1 MGIYLYICSN
11 TLIGAIMLIKFSVK
25 NFRGFAEK
33 IEWDLS
39 RPSNYE
45 FNTYA
50 IKDGIIK
57 NGIIYGPNGSGKSNF
72 ALALFDIENHLSA
85 KWKKT
90 DYYTNF
96 AYIGALNSPVEFEY
110 QFKFDEDIV
119 DYRYSKNSVGL
130 LLSESLYVNQKQ
142 VFERDKTSFLI
153 DEGQFKIDASIKENF
168 KQNVNSVSV
177 INFLTASF
185 PFSQDHYI
193 VKLVLFVNSML
204 WFKNLD
210 SREFIGLETA
220 SFSLEDFIIQNHY
233 VNDFSEFL
241 AKVSE
246 QRFNFVPPKAGDKNL
261 QCEIGGNTIPFLL
274 IASTGTQALEL
285 LFVWIKRMSAAS
297 FVFIDE
303 FDAFYHFKLAF
314 EVCKRLFN
322 LNCQVFTSS
331 HNTYLMTND
340 LLRPDCNFILQDN
353 KIKPLLSCTDKE
365 LRFGHNIE
373 KLFRGG
379 AFEV

>member
-1 MGIYLYICSN
+1 
-11 TLIGAIMLIKFSVK
+11 MLIKFAVK

-39 RPSNYE
+39 HPNNYE
-45 FNTYA
+45 YNKYA
-50 IKDGIIK
+50 IKEGIIK

-96 AYIGALNSPVEFEY
+96 VYTGAPNSPVEFEY
-110 QFKFDEDIV
+110 HFKFDDDIV
-119 DYRYSKNSVGL
+119 EYRYSKNSIGL
-130 LLSESLYVNQKQ
+130 LLSESLSVNQNQ
-142 VFERDKTSFLI
+142 VFKKDETNFVI
-153 DEGQFKIDASIKENF
+153 DESQFKIDDTIKKNF

-220 SFSLEDFIIQNHY
+220 SFSLEEFIIQNHY
-233 VNDFSEFL
+233 VDDFNKFL

-246 QRFNFVPPKAGDKNL
+246 QHFKFVSPKEGDKNL
-261 QCEIGGNTIPFLL
+261 YCEIGGNTIPFLL

-285 LFVWIKRMSAAS
+285 LYVWIKRMSAAS

-314 EVCKRLFN
+314 EVCKQLFN

-340 LLRPDCNFILQDN
+340 LLRPDCNFILQNN
-353 KIKPLLSCTDKE
+353 KIKPLQACTDKE

-379 AFEV
+379 AFKV

>member
-1 MGIYLYICSN
+1 
-11 TLIGAIMLIKFSVK
+11 MLIKFAVK
-25 NFRGFAEK
+25 NFRGFAER
-33 IEWDLS
+33 IEWNLS
-39 RPSNYE
+39 QPSNYE
-45 FNTYA
+45 FNKYA
-50 IKDGIIK
+50 IKDGVIK
-57 NGIIYGPNGSGKSNF
+57 NGIVYGPNGSGKSNF
-72 ALALFDIENHLSA
+72 ALAIFDIENHLSA

-96 AYIGALNSPVEFEY
+96 VYTGAPNSPVEFEY
-110 QFKFDEDIV
+110 QFKFGNDII
-119 DYRYSKNSVGL
+119 DYRYSKNSIGL
-130 LLSESLYVNQKQ
+130 LLSESLSVNQKQ
-142 VFERDKTSFLI
+142 VFKRDEKTFDI
-153 DEGQFKIDASIKENF
+153 DESQFKIDAAIKENF

-220 SFSLEDFIIQNHY
+220 SFNLEEFIIQNHY
-233 VNDFSEFL
+233 VDDFAEFL
-241 AKVSE
+241 AQVSE
-246 QRFNFVPPKAGDKNL
+246 QHFKFVDPKEGDKNL
-261 QCEIGGNTIPFLL
+261 YCEIEGNTIPFLL
-274 IASTGTQALEL
+274 MASTGTQALEL
-285 LFVWIKRMSAAS
+285 LYVWIKRMTAAS

-314 EVCKRLFN
+314 EVCKQLFN
-322 LNCQVFTSS
+322 LDCQVFTSS

-340 LLRPDCNFILQDN
+340 LLRPDCNFILQNN
-353 KIKPLLSCTDKE
+353 KIKPLQACTEKE

-373 KLFRGG
+373 KLFRAG

>member
-1 MGIYLYICSN
+1 
-11 TLIGAIMLIKFSVK
+11 MLIKFAVK

-39 RPSNYE
+39 HPSSDYP

-50 IKDGIIK
+50 IKDGVIK

-72 ALALFDIENHLSA
+72 GLAIFDIENHLSI
-85 KWKKT
+85 KWKKN

-96 AYIGALNSPVEFEY
+96 AYTGAKNSPVEFEY
-110 QFKFDEDIV
+110 VFKFGDAIIE
-119 DYRYSKNSVGL
+119 YSYSKNSVGQLIAETL
-130 LLSESLYVNQKQ
+130 LVNQQQ
-142 VFERDKTSFLI
+142 VFKRNEKVFEI
-153 DEGQFKIDASIKENF
+153 DESQFKVEATIQESF

-185 PFSQDHYI
+185 PFPQDHYI
-193 VKLVLFVNSML
+193 VKLVTFVNSML

-210 SREFIGLETA
+210 SREFIGLET
-220 SFSLEDFIIQNHY
+220 SVFNLEEFIIQNQFAE
-233 VNDFSEFL
+233 DFSRFL
-241 AKVSE
+241 AEVSK
-246 QRFNFVPPKAGDKNL
+246 QHFKFVHPKEGDKNL
-261 QCEIGGNTIPFLL
+261 YCEIAGNTVPFLL
-274 IASTGTQALEL
+274 IASTGTLALEL
-285 LFVWIKRMSAAS
+285 LYVWIKRMSLAS

-303 FDAFYHFKLAF
+303 FDAFYHFDLSLQ
-314 EVCKRLFN
+314 VCKRLFY

-331 HNTYLMTND
+331 HNTYLMTNE

-353 KIKPLLSCTDKE
+353 KIKPLQHCTDKE

-379 AFEV
+379 AFEI

>member
-1 MGIYLYICSN
+1 M
-11 TLIGAIMLIKFSVK
+11 
-25 NFRGFAEK
+25 
-33 IEWDLS
+33 
-39 RPSNYE
+39 
-45 FNTYA
+45 
-50 IKDGIIK
+50 
-57 NGIIYGPNGSGKSNF
+57 
-72 ALALFDIENHLSA
+72 
-85 KWKKT
+85 
-90 DYYTNF
+90 
-96 AYIGALNSPVEFEY
+96 
-110 QFKFDEDIV
+110 
-119 DYRYSKNSVGL
+119 
-130 LLSESLYVNQKQ
+130 VNQKQ
-142 VFERDKTSFLI
+142 VFKRDETVFEI
-153 DEGQFKIDASIKENF
+153 DESQFKIDAAIKENF

-210 SREFIGLETA
+210 SREFIGMETA
-220 SFSLEDFIIQNHY
+220 SFNLEEFIIQNHY
-233 VNDFSEFL
+233 VDDFAEFL
-241 AKVSE
+241 SKVSE
-246 QRFNFVPPKAGDKNL
+246 QHFIFVTPKEGDKNL
-261 QCEIGGNTIPFLL
+261 YCEIGGNSIPFLL

-285 LFVWIKRMSAAS
+285 LYVWIKRMSAAS

-314 EVCKRLFN
+314 EVCKQLFN

-353 KIKPLLSCTDKE
+353 KIKPLQACTEKE

-373 KLFRGG
+373 KLFRAG

>member
-1 MGIYLYICSN
+1 
-11 TLIGAIMLIKFSVK
+11 MLIKFSVK
-25 NFRGFAEK
+25 NFRGFAER
-33 IEWDLS
+33 IVWNLS
-39 RPSNYE
+39 QPSNYS

-50 IKDGIIK
+50 IKDGVIK

-72 ALALFDIENHLSA
+72 ALAIFDIENHLSA

-96 AYIGALNSPVEFEY
+96 VYTGAPNSPVEFEY
-110 QFKFDEDIV
+110 QFKFGYDII
-119 DYRYSKNSVGL
+119 DYRYSKNSIGL
-130 LLSESLYVNQKQ
+130 LLSESLSVNNKQ
-142 VFERDKTSFLI
+142 VFKRDEEAFEI
-153 DEGQFKIDASIKENF
+153 DDNQFKIDAAIKENF

-220 SFSLEDFIIQNHY
+220 SLNIEEFIIQNHY
-233 VNDFSEFL
+233 VDDFTEFL
-241 AKVSE
+241 AKVSG
-246 QRFNFVPPKAGDKNL
+246 QRFKFVAPKEGDKNL
-261 QCEIGGNTIPFLL
+261 YCEIEGNTIPFLL
-274 IASTGTQALEL
+274 MASTGTQALEL
-285 LFVWIKRMSAAS
+285 LYVWIKRMSAAS

-314 EVCKRLFN
+314 EVCMQLFN

-353 KIKPLLSCTDKE
+353 KIKPLQACTEKE
-365 LRFGHNIE
+365 RRFGHNIE
-373 KLFRGG
+373 KLFRAG

>member
-1 MGIYLYICSN
+1 
-11 TLIGAIMLIKFSVK
+11 MLIKFAVK
-25 NFRGFAEK
+25 NFRGFAER

-39 RPSNYE
+39 QPSNYS

-50 IKDGIIK
+50 IKDGVIK

-72 ALALFDIENHLSA
+72 ALAIFDIENHLSA

-96 AYIGALNSPVEFEY
+96 VYTGAPNSPVEFKY
-110 QFKFDEDIV
+110 QFKFGNDII
-119 DYRYSKNSVGL
+119 DYGYSKNSIGL
-130 LLSESLYVNQKQ
+130 LLSESLSVNQKQ
-142 VFERDKTSFLI
+142 VFKRDEKTFEI
-153 DEGQFKIDASIKENF
+153 DENQFKIDAAIKENF

-210 SREFIGLETA
+210 NREFIGLETA
-220 SFSLEDFIIQNHY
+220 SFNLEEFIIQNHY
-233 VNDFSEFL
+233 VDDFAEFL
-241 AKVSE
+241 AQVSE
-246 QRFNFVPPKAGDKNL
+246 QHFKFVDPKEGDKNL
-261 QCEIGGNTIPFLL
+261 YCEIEGNTIPFLL
-274 IASTGTQALEL
+274 MASTGTQALEL
-285 LFVWIKRMSAAS
+285 LYVWIKRMSAAS

-314 EVCKRLFN
+314 EVCKQLFN

-340 LLRPDCNFILQDN
+340 LLRPDCNFILQNN
-353 KIKPLLSCTDKE
+353 KIKPLQACTEKE

-373 KLFRGG
+373 KLFRAG

>member
-1 MGIYLYICSN
+1 
-11 TLIGAIMLIKFSVK
+11 MLIKFAVK
-25 NFRGFAEK
+25 NFRGFAER

-39 RPSNYE
+39 QPSNYS

-50 IKDGIIK
+50 IKDGVIK

-72 ALALFDIENHLSA
+72 ALAIFDIENHLST

-90 DYYTNF
+90 DYYKNF
-96 AYIGALNSPVEFEY
+96 VYTGAPTSSVEFEY
-110 QFKFDEDIV
+110 QFKFGNDII
-119 DYRYSKNSVGL
+119 DYRYSKNSIGL
-130 LLSESLYVNQKQ
+130 LSSESLFVNQKQ
-142 VFERDKTSFLI
+142 VFKRDETVFEI
-153 DEGQFKIDASIKENF
+153 DESQFKIDAAIKENF

-220 SFSLEDFIIQNHY
+220 SFNLEEFIIQNHY
-233 VNDFSEFL
+233 VDDFAEFL
-241 AKVSE
+241 SKVSE
-246 QRFNFVPPKAGDKNL
+246 QHFIFVTPKEGDKNL
-261 QCEIGGNTIPFLL
+261 YCEIGGNSIPFLL

-285 LFVWIKRMSAAS
+285 LYVWIKRMSAAS

-314 EVCKRLFN
+314 EVCKQLFN

-340 LLRPDCNFILQDN
+340 LLRPDCNFILQNN
-353 KIKPLLSCTDKE
+353 KIKPLQACKEKE

-373 KLFRGG
+373 KLFRAG